1 MDQNKRVKKF
11 KDLINPIRVF
21 SEKNKNLKSIW
32 PEINELKLQALTI
45 VYTFFF
51 PSLLLYLKVKEI

>member
-1 MDQNKRVKKF
+1 VKKF

-45 VYTFFF
+45 VYTSFF
-51 PSLLLYLKVKEI
+51 PSLLFYLKVKEI